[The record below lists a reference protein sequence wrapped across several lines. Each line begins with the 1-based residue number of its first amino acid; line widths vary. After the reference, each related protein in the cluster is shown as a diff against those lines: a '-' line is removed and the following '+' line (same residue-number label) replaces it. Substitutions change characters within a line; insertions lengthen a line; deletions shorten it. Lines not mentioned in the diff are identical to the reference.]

1 MQMLLYITNIKDLYG
16 KFVII
21 VRMFTRTTREQK
33 YDITMRYK
41 LDTKKR
47 VSIKDLLHV
56 LSNGSTWHDM
66 TQRDIMGQFSVE
78 KSSTEMTHLNAFD
91 PNLLHN

>member
-1 MQMLLYITNIKDLYG
+1 
-16 KFVII
+16 
-21 VRMFTRTTREQK
+21 
-33 YDITMRYK
+33 MRYK
-41 LDTKKR
+41 LDIKKG
-47 VSIKDLLHV
+47 LV
-56 LSNGSTWHDM
+56 LRISYTFYQMGQHDM